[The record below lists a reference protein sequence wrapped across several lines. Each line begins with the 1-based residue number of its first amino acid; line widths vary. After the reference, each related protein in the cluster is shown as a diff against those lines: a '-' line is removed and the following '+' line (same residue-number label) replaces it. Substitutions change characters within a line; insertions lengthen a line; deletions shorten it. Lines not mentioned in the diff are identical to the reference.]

1 MGKDRKALYRRTR
14 KRVVWSIIYMNLK
27 CISDA
32 LDKELCEWMRKEGY
46 SNDFA
51 QMKKQD
57 ILECIDKT
65 LQAQG
70 CVKWKG
76 KDD

>member
-1 MGKDRKALYRRTR
+1 
-14 KRVVWSIIYMNLK
+14 MNLK